1 MRYLRA
7 TQEFVFAGR
16 PRPGFPLILDESMAP
31 AQPFHDYLLYRLL
44 ERGKALDPKTW
55 EAYGRRLWDFARFL
69 HANGWTW
76 NEAFTSVGQSV
87 VRVYRDWQAQDLKLD
102 PATVN
107 DRLELVAAMYRWAH
121 ECGRIDRLPFSYSDI
136 TVNDIEHDLAHV
148 TGGRKTVSRPDMLLY
163 EWDKEPP
170 FLTAEQLKVARES
183 MRSASQRLLFD
194 LMARV
199 GLRSVE
205 ARTFPLSYV
214 FDPSTRKA
222 VKPRTFIDVRL
233 DPRDMEIK
241 FDKPRVV
248 HVPYCLME
256 DMYAYTTFER
266 NSLAGAVERKELVL
280 TIHGQRYSKEAAVKV
295 CADLSNRVGFRVR
308 PLMLRHSYAI
318 HTLLLLR
325 SRPEIKLEPLMYVR
339 DRLGHASVQT
349 TMVYLQ
355 QIERLLGA
363 EALAMMDEFD
373 ELYGVSNALVTEQL
387 ANGKQVSDFAI

>member
-1 MRYLRA
+1 VRFVRA
-7 TQEFVFAGR
+7 TEDFLYGGR
-16 PRPGFPLILDESMAP
+16 PLPGFPLLLGRSMEC
-31 AQPFHDYLLYRLL
+31 AQPFHDYLLHRLL
-44 ERGKALDPKTW
+44 DSGKALDIKTW
-55 EAYGRRLWDFARFL
+55 EAYGRRLWDFACFL
-69 HANGWTW
+69 DANGLAW
-76 NEAFTSVGQSV
+76 NQPFAAVGQSV
-87 VRVYRDWQAQDLKLD
+87 VRVYRDWQVQDLKLD

-121 ECGRIDRLPFSYSDI
+121 GRGRIERLPFNLSDV
-136 TVNDIEHDLAHV
+136 TVHGVEHDLAHV
-148 TGGRKTVSRPDMLLY
+148 TGGRRTVARPDVLLD
-163 EWDKEPP
+163 EWEKEPA
-170 FLTAEQLKVARES
+170 FLTAEQLKIARAEI
-183 MRSASQRLLFD
+183 RSPSQRLLFD

-205 ARTFPLSYV
+205 ARTFPCSYV

-222 VKPRTFIDVRL
+222 LRPGTFIEVRL

-248 HVPYCLME
+248 HVPYSLME
-256 DMYAYTTFER
+256 DMYAYSTFER
-266 NSLAGAVERKELVL
+266 NGLAGDVERRELIL
-280 TIHGQRYSKEAAVKV
+280 TTHGQRYSKDSAVT
-295 CADLSNRVGFRVR
+295 AFARLSDRVGFRVR

-325 SRPEIKLEPLMYVR
+325 SRPDIKLEPLMYVR

-373 ELYGVSNALVTEQL
+373 QLYGVSRALAE
-387 ANGKQVSDFAI
+387 APPPVSIDPPQH

>member
-1 MRYLRA
+1 MRFVRA
-7 TQEFVFAGR
+7 TEDFVYGGR
-16 PRPGFPLILDESMAP
+16 PRTGFPLLLSRSMES
-31 AQPFHDYLLYRLL
+31 AQPFHDYLLHRLL
-44 ERGKALDPKTW
+44 DSGKALDIKTW
-55 EAYGRRLWDFARFL
+55 EAYGRRLWDFACFL
-69 HANGWTW
+69 DANRLAWDQPF
-76 NEAFTSVGQSV
+76 AAVGQSV
-87 VRVYRDWQAQDLKLD
+87 VRVYRDWQVQDLKLD

-107 DRLELVAAMYRWAH
+107 DRLVLVAAMYRWAH
-121 ECGRIDRLPFSYSDI
+121 ERGRIERLPFTDSDV
-136 TVNDIEHDLAHV
+136 TVHGVEHDLAHV
-148 TGGRKTVSRPDMLLY
+148 TGGRRTVARPDVLLD
-163 EWDKEPP
+163 EWDKEPA
-170 FLTAEQLKVARES
+170 FLTAEQLKVARAEI
-183 MRSASQRLLFD
+183 RSASQRLLFD

-222 VKPRTFIDVRL
+222 LKPGTFIEVRL

-248 HVPYCLME
+248 HVPYSLMQ
-256 DMYAYTTFER
+256 DMYAYSTYER
-266 NSLAGAVERKELVL
+266 NGLAGNVKRRELILTTRGQGYGKDSAVTAFSR
-280 TIHGQRYSKEAAVKV
+280 
-295 CADLSNRVGFRVR
+295 LSDRVGFRVR

-325 SRPEIKLEPLMYVR
+325 SRPDIKLEPLMYVR

-363 EALAMMDEFD
+363 EVLAMMDEFD
-373 ELYGVSNALVTEQL
+373 QLYGVSAALAATPRPPCVEPQ
-387 ANGKQVSDFAI
+387 QR

>member
-1 MRYLRA
+1 MRFVRA
-7 TQEFVFAGR
+7 TEDFVYGGR
-16 PRPGFPLILDESMAP
+16 PRPGFPLLLKRSMEC
-31 AQPFHDYLLYRLL
+31 AQPFHDYLLHRLL
-44 ERGKALDPKTW
+44 DTGKALDIKTW
-55 EAYGRRLWDFARFL
+55 EAYGRRLWDFACFL
-69 HANGWTW
+69 DANCLAW
-76 NEAFTSVGQSV
+76 NQPFASVGQSV
-87 VRVYRDWQAQDLKLD
+87 VRVYRDWQVLDLKLD

-121 ECGRIDRLPFSYSDI
+121 GRGRIEHLPFTLSDV
-136 TVNDIEHDLAHV
+136 TVHGVEHDLAHV
-148 TGGRKTVSRPDMLLY
+148 TEGSRTVARPDVLLD
-163 EWDKEPP
+163 EWDKEPA
-170 FLTAEQLKVARES
+170 FLTADQIKIARAEI
-183 MRSASQRLLFD
+183 RSPSQRLLFD

-205 ARTFPLSYV
+205 ARTFPVSYV

-222 VKPRTFIDVRL
+222 LKPGTFVEVRL

-248 HVPYCLME
+248 HVPYSLME
-256 DMYAYTTFER
+256 DMYAYSTYER
-266 NSLAGAVERKELVL
+266 NGLAGDVERSELIL
-280 TIHGQRYSKEAAVKV
+280 TTHGQRYGKDSAVT
-295 CADLSNRVGFRVR
+295 AFARLSDRVGFRVR

-325 SRPEIKLEPLMYVR
+325 SRPDIKLEPLMYVR

-373 ELYGVSNALVTEQL
+373 QLYGVSRALAAAPL
-387 ANGKQVSDFAI
+387 PVSIDPPQH